1 MSTEKKPEYL
11 KNLLESLHE
20 RAPWPVMSSLLKK
33 NELLVSRGARNTIK
47 KLLDEYN
54 FAKEEK
60 ANELNQKIESLF
72 EDYCEHLLT
81 GEKQVKIFSIN
92 SNIEEQIL
100 KDLSTV
106 TVKENEFLK
115 SYPLPLSQEKL
126 EEMDSSTYLVD
137 VKYNRKVMTFVFCTS
152 RFSTSRV
159 KFKPQELDSDL
170 SEMLSE
176 YDELVGIKRNS
187 RQFFDVVTIRKGRG
201 LIEFRMD
208 ISGGLPVEERPGAFV
223 HTRRCFQRLFSD
235 RSLASCFS
243 QELNVFPL
251 LQHLY
256 SDKEEGKVVEIGFV
270 TGTASIKHERM
281 RRGQID
287 LRDEVYHK
295 AGMDAV
301 QRIDLYR
308 LAVHWHI
315 NIQPDLSSYP
325 ELLIPGHVT
334 LLNSENEKYIDGFEI
349 RKYLG
354 LEDYESIIK
363 KVIKYL
369 KNND

>member
-1 MSTEKKPEYL
+1 
-11 KNLLESLHE
+11 
-20 RAPWPVMSSLLKK
+20 
-33 NELLVSRGARNTIK
+33 
-47 KLLDEYN
+47 
-54 FAKEEK
+54 
-60 ANELNQKIESLF
+60 
-72 EDYCEHLLT
+72 
-81 GEKQVKIFSIN
+81 
-92 SNIEEQIL
+92 
-100 KDLSTV
+100 
-106 TVKENEFLK
+106 
-115 SYPLPLSQEKL
+115 
-126 EEMDSSTYLVD
+126 
-137 VKYNRKVMTFVFCTS
+137 
-152 RFSTSRV
+152 
-159 KFKPQELDSDL
+159 
-170 SEMLSE
+170 
-176 YDELVGIKRNS
+176 
-187 RQFFDVVTIRKGRG
+187 
-201 LIEFRMD
+201 
-208 ISGGLPVEERPGAFV
+208 
-223 HTRRCFQRLFSD
+223 
-235 RSLASCFS
+235 
-243 QELNVFPL
+243 
-251 LQHLY
+251 
-256 SDKEEGKVVEIGFV
+256 
-270 TGTASIKHERM
+270 M